1 MGFLRAVF
9 DIRKG
14 ETSKTA
20 GMFLYFFIII
30 AAYWFLKPLRSALTL
45 EKLGA
50 DSIRGLKVITAGVSA
65 GVVIAYSLA
74 LTRFSRE
81 RLVYLILGAF
91 VWLMLF
97 FWFFFT
103 HFGYART
110 VYYCFYVFLD
120 LFITVNVAVFWT
132 FLADIMDSESATRLY
147 GLIGAGGVIG
157 GFIGSFTCKS
167 VVEHVGPAEMIL
179 YVAIAYS
186 SIFFIIFLVSARVKQ
201 LGTFA
206 QGVIAESGKSRVHDA
221 LEGARAVISS
231 RYFLSICGVLAS
243 YELISTVNDFTFHK
257 AVELMFAEKGGARS
271 ILGVVLTWM
280 DGATGWNITGGL
292 KSVFGL
298 TLGEGSLK
306 SFFSEFFLAL
316 NLIALLVQVI
326 LTSVVIRRLGM
337 AVALLFLP
345 VVLVGMSVGFFFF
358 PVFIL
363 VEVLYMCDNSLNY
376 SINQTSREMLFVP
389 VERDAKY
396 RALAFID
403 MFVLRAAKA
412 SGGFLLLCLPLV
424 ITIETSSDLGWYMLM
439 TIPLGIAWS
448 VLAVFLGRKFHR
460 VTRDNTARL
469 ALTHDEG

>member
-1 MGFLRAVF
+1 MAFLRAIF

-14 ETSKTA
+14 ETSKTV
-20 GMFLYFFIII
+20 GMFFYFFIII
-30 AAYWFLKPLRSALTL
+30 AAFWFLKPLRSALTV

-50 DSIRGLKVITAGVSA
+50 DSIRILKVITAGVSA
-65 GVVIAYSLA
+65 GVVVAYSLA

-91 VWLMLF
+91 IWLMLF

-103 HFGYART
+103 HFGYAKM

-167 VVEHVGPAEMIL
+167 VVETVGPAEMIL

-186 SIFFIIFLVSARVKQ
+186 SIFFIVFFVSARVKN
-201 LGTFA
+201 LGSIA

-221 LEGARAVISS
+221 LEGAKAVFSS
-231 RYFLSICGVLAS
+231 RYFLGICGVLGA

-257 AVELMFAEKGGARS
+257 AVELMFQEKGGATS

-280 DGATGWNITGGL
+280 DGATGWDITGGL
-292 KSVFGL
+292 KDVFGL

-316 NLIALLVQVI
+316 NIIALLVQVI
-326 LTSVVIRRLGM
+326 LTSLVIRRLGM
-337 AVALLFLP
+337 TVALLFLP
-345 VVLVGMSVGFFFF
+345 VVLVVVSTGYFFF
-358 PVFIL
+358 PMFIV

-389 VERDAKY
+389 VERKAKY

-403 MFVLRAAKA
+403 MFVLRTAKA
-412 SGGFLLLCLPLV
+412 SGGFLLLILPLL
-424 ITIETSSDLGWYMLM
+424 ITIETSRDLGWYMLM
-439 TIPLGIAWS
+439 TVPLGIAWS
-448 VLAVFLGRKFHR
+448 VLAIFLGRKFHK
-460 VTRDNTARL
+460 VSAEHAAASEAT
-469 ALTHDEG
+469 